1 MTFSLSLSLS
11 LVSNSFG
18 FPKQDPVVAES
29 FASASEVEGKENLPI
44 SRNQF
49 DFTPSAY
56 ESYR

>member
-1 MTFSLSLSLS
+1 MTFSLSLS
-11 LVSNSFG
+11 LVSNSFA
-18 FPKQDPVVAES
+18 KQDLAVAES

>member
-1 MTFSLSLSLS
+1 M
-11 LVSNSFG
+11 SNSFG

-29 FASASEVEGKENLPI
+29 FASPSEVEGKENLPI